1 VHRQARHPLRVA
13 VSVRHALAGAAYGI
27 RTVQALPGPWEVVTK
42 QIHTHVLGGGTG
54 RLPSP
59 LDRLPGAVKPI

>member
-27 RTVQALPGPWEVVTK
+27 RTVQALPGPWEVATK
-42 QIHTHVLGGGTG
+42 QIHTHVLGRGTG
-54 RLPSP
+54 GLPVP